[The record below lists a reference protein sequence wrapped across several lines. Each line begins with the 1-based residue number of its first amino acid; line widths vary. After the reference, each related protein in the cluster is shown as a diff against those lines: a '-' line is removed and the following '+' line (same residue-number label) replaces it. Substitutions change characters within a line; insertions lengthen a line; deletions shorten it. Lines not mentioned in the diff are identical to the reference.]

1 MSTDTTM
8 PASPEPNPDD
18 GFGDQVEQWLAD
30 QTRPAAPAEPS
41 PVATH
46 DGSTSASARVRAL
59 RAEVAEA
66 HQLLELQGD
75 EAPLLLDTPKVRRR
89 RKQGA
94 EAARLHELANE
105 PALLAW
111 QAARWRRV
119 LTWVACTALVL
130 ALAWST
136 AGVQVFAAEDHPK
149 WSPGWLFAWL
159 VEPFL
164 SLALLT
170 VVAARAFLATRGKP
184 LDDPKLRKIEGLFLG
199 LTLGMNAW
207 PHLPGIAGHFTISGL
222 VLHILGPVVAVAVV
236 TALPIIWRAFAD
248 LDHHAPSPAPYA
260 GATPPEYRANTPAPV
275 PAEPSSTGA
284 LIDRARVLIQDGTL
298 PPRPS
303 ATQLRHALGCG
314 TPNAQKVR
322 DALRG
327 EG

>member
-1 MSTDTTM
+1 MSTAMTS
-8 PASPEPNPDD
+8 PASPDPEPD
-18 GFGDQVEQWLAD
+18 GLGSQVEAWLAA
-30 QTRPAAPAEPS
+30 QTPQPSPAAPVEGTES
-41 PVATH
+41 
-46 DGSTSASARVRAL
+46 GRVRAL

-66 HQLLELQGD
+66 HQLLALQAD

-119 LTWVACTALVL
+119 LTWVACVALVL

-136 AGVQVFAAEDHPK
+136 AGVQVFAAENHPK

-184 LDDPKLRKIEGLFLG
+184 LDDPKLVRIERLFLG

-207 PHLPGIAGHFTISGL
+207 PHLPWVTDTFTISGL
-222 VLHILGPVVAVAVV
+222 VLHILGSVVAVAVV

-248 LDHHAPSPAPYA
+248 LDHGRAAGGSHV
-260 GATPPEYRANTPAPV
+260 GATPPEYSANTVPPVSAPA
-275 PAEPSSTGA
+275 ASTGVLVECA
-284 LIDRARVLIQDGTL
+284 RTLIAEGTL
-298 PPRPS
+298 PPEPS
-303 ATQLRHALGCG
+303 ATQLRRALGCG

-322 DALRG
+322 DTLRG
-327 EG
+327 QR